1 MRNNRIQVL
10 IDDET
15 MNMLKE
21 EAERERRS
29 ISFLVNDI
37 IKERYK
43 KSTKEELI
51 HQLDYVGFT
60 AEEIDYAMNKIY
72 K

>member
-10 IDDET
+10 LDDET

-43 KSTKEELI
+43 KNNNEVDYEKE
-51 HQLDYVGFT
+51 
-60 AEEIDYAMNKIY
+60 
-72 K
+72 

>member
-10 IDDET
+10 LDDET

-29 ISFLVNDI
+29 ISFFVNDI

-43 KSTKEELI
+43 KSNKELE
-51 HQLDYVGFT
+51 H
-60 AEEIDYAMNKIY
+60 EKE
-72 K
+72 